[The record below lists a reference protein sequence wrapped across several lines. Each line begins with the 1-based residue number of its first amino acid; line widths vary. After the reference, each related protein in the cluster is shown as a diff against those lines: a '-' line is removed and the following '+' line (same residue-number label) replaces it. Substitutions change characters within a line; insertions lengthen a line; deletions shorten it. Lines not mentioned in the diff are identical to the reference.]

1 MTMWEPRPRG
11 DGALDKAQPLI
22 EAHRAEAALL
32 PALGRPRTLWEPR
45 PRGDA
50 AIERRYNQIES
61 QCGYKPGR
69 MTIPART
76 GLRTM

>member
-1 MTMWEPRPRG
+1 MWELRPRS
-11 DGALDKAQPLI
+11 DAALDEAQPVI

-32 PALGRPRTLWEPR
+32 PVSGRPVTMWEPR

-61 QCGYKPGR
+61 QCGYKPAR
-69 MTIPART
+69 VTIPART
-76 GLRTM
+76 GFRTM